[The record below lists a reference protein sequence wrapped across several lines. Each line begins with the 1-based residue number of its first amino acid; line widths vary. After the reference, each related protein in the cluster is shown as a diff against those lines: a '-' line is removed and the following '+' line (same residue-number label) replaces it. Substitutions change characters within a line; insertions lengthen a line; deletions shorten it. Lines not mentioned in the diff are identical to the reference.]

1 MRVGGWLDVRMFV
14 GIFARGELGGE
25 SAILVI
31 RKWRLN
37 CHDVLRSL
45 RRTLPLLID
54 FCAMMIVVSSAG
66 H

>member
-1 MRVGGWLDVRMFV
+1 MRCVGGWLDVRMF
-14 GIFARGELGGE
+14 FARGE

-37 CHDVLRSL
+37 SHDVLRSL

-54 FCAMMIVVSSAG
+54 FCAMMIVMVSGAG